1 MKRLIALFLF
11 TNFSI
16 YVSAQIAMLSIEN
29 MAVCAEQ
36 EVLIPVKGSQINN
49 LAALSLHI
57 SYDTNSLRFIGV
69 TNITQQLTELQFGLN
84 MNPEANIGVAWS
96 SLNPIQFTNNKLFDL
111 KFYLKSLYSPVT
123 FLPTCQLADLSLQ
136 SIEAVYSN
144 GGVTNNVPVIL
155 NQPDNQKTVVGGNV
169 SFDVEA
175 TCEQF
180 KWQESRDGGTSWV
193 TLQENSIYTGV
204 TTAQLSIHN
213 LAQSFNGYLYRCNVV
228 SGNCSLNSEDAL
240 LTIEAS
246 NGLNDP
252 EGSFL
257 TTIKIIPN
265 PIISMAGIQF
275 KVTKTG
281 KFSWILMDCLG
292 NSIEKRESDI
302 IHTGIQNLSFDL
314 SYLKPGI
321 YFYRSAFVTSDG
333 TYGTTGKFIK
343 RAE

>member
-1 MKRLIALFLF
+1 
-11 TNFSI
+11 
-16 YVSAQIAMLSIEN
+16 MLSIEN

-69 TNITQQLTELQFGLN
+69 TNITPQLTELQFGLN

-96 SLNPIQFTNNKLFDL
+96 SLSPIQFTDNKLFDL

-136 SIEAVYSN
+136 SIEAEYRN
-144 GGVTNNVPVIL
+144 GGVTNSAPVIL
-155 NQPDNQKTVVGGNV
+155 NQPNNQKTVVGGNV

-180 KWQESRDGGTSWV
+180 QWQESRDRGTTWV
-193 TLQENSIYTGV
+193 SLPENSIYTGV
-204 TTAQLSIHN
+204 TTAQLTIHN
-213 LAQSFNGYLYRCNVV
+213 LEQSYNGYLYRCNVV
-228 SGNCSLNSEDAL
+228 TGNCSLHSADAL
-240 LTIEAS
+240 LTVEAS

-252 EGSFL
+252 EGNFL
-257 TTIKIIPN
+257 NTIKIIPN
-265 PIISMAGIQF
+265 PVISIAGIQF
-275 KVTKTG
+275 KANRAG
-281 KFSWILMDCLG
+281 RFSWLLFDCLG
-292 NSIEKRESDI
+292 NPLGKWESDI
-302 IHTGIQNLSFDL
+302 IHTGLQNLSFDL

-321 YFYRSAFVTSDG
+321 YFYRCTFVSENETF
-333 TYGTTGKFIK
+333 GTTGKFIK
-343 RAE
+343 RSE

>member
-1 MKRLIALFLF
+1 
-11 TNFSI
+11 
-16 YVSAQIAMLSIEN
+16 MLSIEN

-36 EVLIPVKGSQINN
+36 EVFVPVRGSQINN

-57 SYDTNSLRFIGV
+57 SYDTSSLRFIGV
-69 TNITQQLTELQFGLN
+69 TNIIPQLTELQFGLN
-84 MNPEANIGVAWS
+84 MDPEANIGVAWS
-96 SLNPIQFTNNKLFDL
+96 SLNPVQFTDNKLFDL

-123 FLPTCQLADLSLQ
+123 FLSTCQLADLSLQ

-144 GGVTNNVPVIL
+144 GGVTNNAIVIL
-155 NQPDNQKTVVGGNV
+155 NQPDNQKTVVGGTV
-169 SFDVEA
+169 TFKVEA
-175 TCEQF
+175 TCDQF
-180 KWQESRDGGTSWV
+180 QWQESRDGGTTWV
-193 TLQENSIYTGV
+193 DLNENSIYTGV

-228 SGNCSLNSEDAL
+228 TGNCFLNSEEAL
-240 LTIEAS
+240 LTVEAS

-252 EGSFL
+252 EGNFL
-257 TTIKIIPN
+257 NTIKITPN
-265 PIISMAGIQF
+265 PVISVAGIQF
-275 KVTKTG
+275 KTNRTG

-292 NSIEKRESDI
+292 NPVEKRESDI

-321 YFYRSAFVTSDG
+321 YFYRSAFVTPEG

>member
-1 MKRLIALFLF
+1 
-11 TNFSI
+11 
-16 YVSAQIAMLSIEN
+16 MLSIEN

-265 PIISMAGIQF
+265 PFMSMADQ
-275 KVTKTG
+275 
-281 KFSWILMDCLG
+281 
-292 NSIEKRESDI
+292 
-302 IHTGIQNLSFDL
+302 LSN
-314 SYLKPGI
+314 
-321 YFYRSAFVTSDG
+321 
-333 TYGTTGKFIK
+333 
-343 RAE
+343 